1 MQDAA
6 EWNRNGY
13 IVYSCIIEPVMEER
27 IIFHCDVNSA
37 FLSWSAVKRLK
48 EDPDAVDLRTIPSAV
63 GGDVETRHGVI
74 TARSIPAKRYGVTT
88 GEPVV
93 KALQKCPNLV
103 LVPSDF
109 KIYRAYSHAF
119 MEILH
124 EYSDEVQQA
133 SIDEAWVDM
142 TEAVD
147 LELRRQQA
155 HQSRMGRQTTKV
167 TNRTAAVKT
176 SGHHHMAAENLAVLR
191 RDTAVLL
198 AGRIREEVR
207 TKLSFTIN
215 VGISSNKLLAKMA
228 SDFQKPDRTHTLWPE
243 EIPEKMWPL
252 PIDSLYGCGQKTAE
266 RLKSLGIRTIGEAA
280 AAETKVLQ
288 SFLGEKGGE
297 YISQAARGLG
307 SSTVQTEREDA
318 KSYSNEL
325 TTSEDVT
332 QNNYRELALPLVAQ
346 LSESVSGRLKRDG
359 VYGSTVTVSVKTDDF
374 RRHSR
379 QTRLTSSTNEKNVI
393 EQNAD
398 RLMESLLFEENGIF
412 DRGLAVRLIGVGV
425 STLDRGEYRQ
435 LDLAGFLREQEEERV
450 RQEQEKEAE
459 KERARQEQQRQEQKR
474 EAEEKRRQESVKKE
488 QQEKQK
494 RLHEMM
500 EKLQKRYGQD
510 SIRKGSK

>member
-1 MQDAA
+1 
-6 EWNRNGY
+6 
-13 IVYSCIIEPVMEER
+13 MEEK

-48 EDPDAVDLRTIPSAV
+48 ENPDAVDLRTIPSAV

-74 TARSIPAKRYGVTT
+74 TARSIPAKKYGVTT

-109 KIYRAYSHAF
+109 KTYREYSRAF

-142 TEAVD
+142 SEAVS
-147 LELRRQQA
+147 LELRKQKEEKRYKERPAGQISA
-155 HQSRMGRQTTKV
+155 LEISDDRY
-167 TNRTAAVKT
+167 TNKGMEDRK
-176 SGHHHMAAENLAVLR
+176 ELR
-191 RDTAVLL
+191 RDTAIIL
-198 AGRIREEVR
+198 AARIREKVK

-280 AAETKVLQ
+280 GADPKVLQ

-297 YISQAARGLG
+297 YISLAAQGLG
-307 SSTVQTEREDA
+307 SSTVHTEQEDA

-332 QNNYRELALPLVAQ
+332 QNNYRELALPLVSQ
-346 LSESVSGRLKRDG
+346 LSESVSRRLKRDG

-379 QTRLTSSTNEKNVI
+379 QTRLTASTNEKDVI

-398 RLMESLLFEENGIF
+398 RLLDGLMFEENGLF

-425 STLDRGEYRQ
+425 STLDHGEYRQ

-459 KERARQEQQRQEQKR
+459 KERACLERQRQEQKR
-474 EAEEKRRQESVKKE
+474 EVEEKRRQAERLQESVKKE

-494 RLHEMM
+494 RLGEMM
-500 EKLQKRYGQD
+500 EKLQKRYGKD
-510 SIRKGSK
+510 SIHKGQ